1 MSKNVNIE
9 VVKQVPNYKIP
20 TDLNASLG
28 QNLSEITLPSGF
40 EWMDAN
46 EIIDEV
52 GNVVFKAKYVPNDTK
67 NYEIVEN
74 IDITIAVS
82 NDKTIVIP
90 NIILENKIYDGT
102 TTISVSNITISNLET
117 SEYSIVSALSSDA
130 NIGRKI
136 ATIKVRLS
144 DEKYKD
150 FSFSDGTQEKEFNME
165 FEIIKANINVKDL
178 STDVTVTYDGKPH
191 TIKINLEYDENAT
204 VKYMDENNEYTLD
217 EIPEYTE
224 IGKYVIKYKVYI
236 NDNYTEYFGEKTLLI
251 EDIVPY
257 TINNYSVDEINKYI
271 SKIMVNTEINA
282 FISYI
287 DLSYGYG
294 IDVDYKEI
302 NNKKLLYTG
311 GKTRIIKDSSIYVEY
326 TNAVIGDINGDGA
339 INSADLLRIRQHL
352 LGSIS
357 LTGVYFLA
365 SDINYDE
372 TINSADLL
380 RIRQHLLGAKP
391 IS

>member
-150 FSFSDGTQEKEFNME
+150 FSFSDGTQEKEFN
-165 FEIIKANINVKDL
+165 I
-178 STDVTVTYDGKPH
+178 
-191 TIKINLEYDENAT
+191 
-204 VKYMDENNEYTLD
+204 
-217 EIPEYTE
+217 
-224 IGKYVIKYKVYI
+224 
-236 NDNYTEYFGEKTLLI
+236 
-251 EDIVPY
+251 
-257 TINNYSVDEINKYI
+257 
-271 SKIMVNTEINA
+271 
-282 FISYI
+282 
-287 DLSYGYG
+287 
-294 IDVDYKEI
+294 
-302 NNKKLLYTG
+302 
-311 GKTRIIKDSSIYVEY
+311 
-326 TNAVIGDINGDGA
+326 
-339 INSADLLRIRQHL
+339 
-352 LGSIS
+352 
-357 LTGVYFLA
+357 
-365 SDINYDE
+365 
-372 TINSADLL
+372 
-380 RIRQHLLGAKP
+380 
-391 IS
+391 